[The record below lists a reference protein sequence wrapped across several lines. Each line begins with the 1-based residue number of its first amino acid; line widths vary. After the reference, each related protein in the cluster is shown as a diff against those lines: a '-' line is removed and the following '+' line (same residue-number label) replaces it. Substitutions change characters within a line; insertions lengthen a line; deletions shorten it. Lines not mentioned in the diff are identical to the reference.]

1 MKHSKLFI
9 PLITALFILMS
20 ISNLFPQGNYG
31 GGAGARGGEL
41 SLESYADQLTS
52 LSSQSDPFFNEAYRL
67 IDMQL
72 PTNLIYD
79 RRNSGFSAQANLY
92 QQAEQRY
99 FRFQYVLGHIS
110 ARYTLMYET
119 REQLKKLR
127 AEYVRN
133 NPIPYSSDTRSTM
146 SDQVILRSGQIRQKI
161 AAYDAAIRFASN
173 LYAAQLNRS
182 RELVESSNAKKL
194 TGFVLVYNQNV
205 LRKTEPQI
213 RTDILYQGLNENNR
227 GERDAGGISNN
238 EYRARNFALNILL
251 PIFDS
256 TKGTKPAESL
266 PSALAKILSAFSK
279 TNP

>member
-1 MKHSKLFI
+1 MKVLRFM
-9 PLITALFILMS
+9 LITLAIVYTGQLLGQS
-20 ISNLFPQGNYG
+20 
-31 GGAGARGGEL
+31 GEL
-41 SLESYADQLTS
+41 SLENYADQLTS
-52 LSSQSDPFFNEAYRL
+52 LASQNDPFFNEAYRL
-67 IDMQL
+67 IDLQL

-79 RRNSGFSAQANLY
+79 RRNSGFTAQANMY

-146 SDQVILRSGQIRQKI
+146 SDQAILRSGQIRQTI

-182 RELVESSNAKKL
+182 GELVESSNAKKL
-194 TGFVLVYNQNV
+194 TGFVIVYNQNV
-205 LRKTEPQI
+205 LRKTEQQI
-213 RTDILYQGLNENNR
+213 RTDILYQGQNESNR

-266 PSALAKILSAFSK
+266 PSALAKILSALSK